1 LLPLIRRAGT
11 TRELRIQHVS
21 HFPCPEFIFDMGK
34 QSVRVLYLTL
44 EDMSLHKG
52 SVVHIREVIASLRK
66 RGHSVGLI
74 ASSSNQPENTGQFY
88 NLKIL
93 GDPILMLFGL
103 KRQPY
108 VVSSILLFL
117 YLLKILP
124 HYHIIYA
131 RDYHTALLAFFPRV
145 FFKKRLVLEING
157 LANEEQKLKSLSI
170 FNRFTSA
177 LIRKAEKG
185 AIQFSDQI
193 ISVTPQIKS
202 YLVNHF
208 QCEAGKVE
216 VVGNGVDTKRFHPIA
231 DKKLLVQ
238 WRERFG
244 IGTDELV
251 AIFVGNLA
259 RWQGVDILIR
269 SGFELLEKKE
279 NLRLLIVGDGP
290 LKKDLENMVLKSHL
304 QERFIFTGMVN
315 YEDIPFF
322 VNISDIG
329 VAPFILNRNKST
341 GVSPLKIFEYMG
353 CGKPVVT
360 TRIDGL
366 EFIEREGI
374 GRLVEPGDVGGLVSA
389 LDDLLQNKEKRTQ
402 MGEKA
407 LRIAIERFD
416 WASKVDR
423 IEKILEETTK
433 AI

>member
-1 LLPLIRRAGT
+1 
-11 TRELRIQHVS
+11 
-21 HFPCPEFIFDMGK
+21 
-34 QSVRVLYLTL
+34 
-44 EDMSLHKG
+44 MSLHKG
-52 SVVHIREVIASLRK
+52 SVVHIREVVASLRK
-66 RGHSVGLI
+66 RGHSVGLV
-74 ASSSNQPENTGQFY
+74 ASSSNQSEKSDQFY
-88 NLKIL
+88 NLKVMSN
-93 GDPILMLFGL
+93 PILMLFGL

-117 YLLKILP
+117 YLLKMVH

-131 RDYHTALLAFFPRV
+131 RDYHTALIAFFPRV

-202 YLVNHF
+202 YLVSHF

-216 VVGNGVDTKRFHPIA
+216 VVGNGVDTKRFHPIV
-231 DKKLLVQ
+231 DKKLLAQ

-259 RWQGVDILIR
+259 RWQGVDIFIR

-304 QERFIFTGMVN
+304 RERFIFTGMVN

-329 VAPFILNRNKST
+329 VAPFVLNRNKST

-360 TRIDGL
+360 TKIDGL

-416 WASKVDR
+416 WALKVDR
-423 IEKILEETTK
+423 IEKILEETIK